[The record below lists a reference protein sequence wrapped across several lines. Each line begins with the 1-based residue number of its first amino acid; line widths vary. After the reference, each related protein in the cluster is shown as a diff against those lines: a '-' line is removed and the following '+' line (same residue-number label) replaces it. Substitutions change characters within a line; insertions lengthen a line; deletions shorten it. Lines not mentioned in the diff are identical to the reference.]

1 MGCRRLRLQEHAE
14 DTRSRR
20 CLGPCQGNE
29 VGGGTP
35 EEFASLTRAERPRW
49 AKVVRDAKIE
59 PE

>member
-1 MGCRRLRLQEHAE
+1 MRLQEHAE
-14 DTRSRR
+14 DARSGR

-35 EEFASLTRAERPRW
+35 EEFAALMRAERPRW